1 MTSPDISLQDRLL
14 PELDRELLM
23 SLAPLADRG
32 LGGLSYQGALGS
44 TVPTILRTGRTL
56 RYIEAVVSSD
66 RPSGWLFEQIKA
78 DANLREICRQ
88 AMMTGGDLLASHHAN
103 ELLDGDQPRIKAIG
117 VLIKQQSA
125 ELEQIEARK
134 PRRNTCWTDA

>member
-14 PELDRELLM
+14 PELDRELLI

-32 LGGLSYQGALGS
+32 LEALSDQGELGS
-44 TVPTILRTGRTL
+44 TVPTILRTGRTF

-78 DANLREICRQ
+78 DANLREVCRQ
-88 AMMTGGDLLASHHAN
+88 SMVIGGDLLASHHAN
-103 ELLDGDQPRIKAIG
+103 ELLDGDQPRIKALV
-117 VLIKQQSA
+117 VLMKQHAA
-125 ELEQIEARK
+125 ELEQIEVRK